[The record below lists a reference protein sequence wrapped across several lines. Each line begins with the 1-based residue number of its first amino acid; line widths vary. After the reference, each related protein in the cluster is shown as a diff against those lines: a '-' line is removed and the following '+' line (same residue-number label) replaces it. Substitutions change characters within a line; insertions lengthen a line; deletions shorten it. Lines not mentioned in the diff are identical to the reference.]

1 MLFSAQNVCFVD
13 FLIVTLLLTSCPMLW
28 GISNSPKNS
37 KSSWYHR
44 SFSQRHT
51 LPSFFLIVLGVAFV
65 VVFHLFCFV
74 RLFVYFQLELS
85 DTIAASI
92 FNMKV
97 KVSFHNFLFF
107 IF

>member
-1 MLFSAQNVCFVD
+1 
-13 FLIVTLLLTSCPMLW
+13 MLW

-37 KSSWYHR
+37 KSSWHHR

-65 VVFHLFCFV
+65 VVFRLFCFV
-74 RLFVYFQLELS
+74 RLFVYFKLELS

-97 KVSFHNFLFF
+97 KVSFHNFFFLIIRCLFEYF
-107 IF
+107 CGDEINSKYVKHNRFA